1 MTKLAII
8 GATGRMGTRLVA
20 LAVEHDCQ
28 VVAGITRASPPL
40 ATPLGT
46 TPDVIIDF
54 STPSATRQWL
64 GVARERRIPMLIGTT
79 GLSPDD
85 HRAID
90 DAARDIAV
98 MQSPNMSVG
107 VAVMYELARRA
118 AELLGACDVEIVESH
133 HRGKKDAPSGTAL
146 ALRDAIGKQGVN
158 IHSMRMGDEVGRHTA
173 YFALPG
179 ERIELA
185 HVATNRDTF
194 ARGALRAAAW
204 LARQKPGRYAIYD
217 LFAVKRSGK

>member
-20 LAVEHDCQ
+20 LAAEHDCQ
-28 VVAGITRASPPL
+28 VVAGITRASEPL
-40 ATPLGT
+40 GTTPLGT

-54 STPSATRQWL
+54 STPSTTRQWL

-98 MQSPNMSVG
+98 MQSPNMSV
-107 VAVMYELARRA
+107 
-118 AELLGACDVEIVESH
+118 
-133 HRGKKDAPSGTAL
+133 
-146 ALRDAIGKQGVN
+146 
-158 IHSMRMGDEVGRHTA
+158 
-173 YFALPG
+173 
-179 ERIELA
+179 
-185 HVATNRDTF
+185 
-194 ARGALRAAAW
+194 
-204 LARQKPGRYAIYD
+204 
-217 LFAVKRSGK
+217 